1 MDCNKEDAIKAMQRA
16 ETKMQDNDF
25 TGARKMAQ
33 KAQQLFPGLE
43 NISQLLAVCE
53 VHCSAENKL
62 GGCEMDW
69 YGILQVQRFSHVA
82 IIKKQFKKLE
92 RLLHPDKNKFV
103 GVEAAI
109 KLIGEANAVLE
120 DRGKQFIYDMK
131 CRSLLRTGVLQSSSH
146 QFNKNVLVSKHCDA
160 ARNVQNIPQ
169 LPYASI
175 NEHQKVQADTFC
187 TCCPLCKTV
196 YQGAKD
202 SENRL
207 QCCQRCRRLFV
218 ASDFGIQGRHPES
231 PDNQFA
237 NHPQLHNRPNKVA
250 SNHGA
255 GNSPVKEI
263 QTETAGLSLD
273 SNAGV
278 AADVDEASNTAK
290 KNSEHGVPIRKEGD
304 EILKSGSV
312 KSKDSGTSR
321 NLNKTRRNIIESVG
335 KFRTGPRARPDSE
348 HVISE
353 EAGVPSELNGGPHLC
368 ISSMKKNIY
377 YIGNDDDDD
386 FVNPPNW
393 SGKSPLSSATEMK
406 RKNAAVYGGCGSFK
420 NDRSPDS
427 AAAPDKR
434 KKKARQELSFSLE
447 DRLPSKKSKTGEP
460 LPDNDKSN
468 FKADVNPVANVDIT
482 SSPGAIVLPDTQFH
496 KFALDEDN
504 LPSLFKVNQI
514 WALYDP
520 ADDMPRWYAFVKKV
534 LTPGF
539 KLEIRWLEAN
549 PDDQGD
555 IDWCVKELP
564 VACGK
569 FKLGDKDELKDHLM
583 FSHQMHY
590 TKGRGSHSILLYPR
604 KGETWAIYQ
613 NWDIGWS
620 SEPEK
625 HMPYKYEVV
634 EVLTDFVE
642 AVGIGVCYL
651 GKVKGFVSLF
661 QQTEQHGVVMFQ
673 VPPHELYRFS
683 HQIPS
688 FKMTGCEGHGVPP
701 GSFELDPA
709 SLPSSF
715 INASDLADL
724 EMDNRSKKIET
735 DGSSHAKVGSVTAC
749 TGMNQEKLFERET
762 LMSRSSR
769 ESETEYVN
777 CMKGKSVTDL
787 YHGNFRQPKESAI
800 PCQAD
805 KRNNTQKK
813 HQKNDSDSA
822 TFSLRRSPRE
832 LSKNST
838 MSNGGMKCPDSGEDE
853 KHVSFS
859 QANTTSSQHNNR
871 MQSTL
876 KDHYSPSH
884 IKTPVPPSTS
894 PACRLSQ
901 PELYNF
907 KGLKSREKFSL
918 GQIWALYSDVNGM
931 PNTYAQV
938 KRIEVRPKFQVHMA
952 VLEPCSAMKHLS
964 GPVSCGTFKMKDCP
978 PEVFP
983 LSSFSHCLNTG
994 DVSGRKVFEVKPN
1007 KGEVWALYENHN
1019 AELVYPNLEKGE
1031 CEVVEVLEDDVRS
1044 TKVGVLVKVKGFKSI
1059 FKAPRIQRSKTGII
1073 DVPMAEFHRFSHQIP
1088 AFQHTGES
1096 DSRVA
1101 GCWELDPSSIPGTVI
1116 SLD

>member
-1 MDCNKEDAIKAMQRA
+1 MECNKEDAVKAMQIS
-16 ETKMQDNDF
+16 ETKMQNKDYI
-25 TGARKMAQ
+25 GAMKMAQ
-33 KAQQLFPGLE
+33 KAQRLFPDLE
-43 NISQLLAVCE
+43 NITRLLAICE
-53 VHCSAENKL
+53 VHCTAENKL
-62 GGCEMDW
+62 GGSEMDW
-69 YGILQVQRFSHVA
+69 YGILQTQRFDSDA
-82 IIKKQFKKLE
+82 IISKQYKKLAL
-92 RLLHPDKNKFV
+92 LLHPDKSKGLAGSDSAFKLI
-103 GVEAAI
+103 VEA
-109 KLIGEANAVLE
+109 KDLLL
-120 DRGKQFIYDMK
+120 DKQR
-131 CRSLLRTGVLQSSSH
+131 RSLYDIKYRTLARPGAPKTTAHQSNIDLTSATKSQNNPQSEVQQNTFWTQCYHCLSKFQYYREFVDRLLR
-146 QFNKNVLVSKHCDA
+146 
-160 ARNVQNIPQ
+160 
-169 LPYASI
+169 
-175 NEHQKVQADTFC
+175 
-187 TCCPLCKTV
+187 
-196 YQGAKD
+196 
-202 SENRL
+202 
-207 QCCQRCRRLFV
+207 CQRCRKAFHAHELREGVHSGSFRNDFV
-218 ASDFGIQGRHPES
+218 NHKERPSHGPSKASQSNGGTEKGDSRFQNGDAAFKPAS
-231 PDNQFA
+231 
-237 NHPQLHNRPNKVA
+237 KVGTSA
-250 SNHGA
+250 DLTG
-255 GNSPVKEI
+255 
-263 QTETAGLSLD
+263 D
-273 SNAGV
+273 SNAEMGKQGV
-278 AADVDEASNTAK
+278 ETST
-290 KNSEHGVPIRKEGD
+290 
-304 EILKSGSV
+304 SGPV
-312 KSKDSGTSR
+312 KSKDTGTSR
-321 NLNKTRRNIIESVG
+321 NIKKEREKPTSELGESLKAGNTTTSDTRHVVKEKIELTAGHRTRRS
-335 KFRTGPRARPDSE
+335 PRNK
-348 HVISE
+348 HN
-353 EAGVPSELNGGPHLC
+353 L
-368 ISSMKKNIY
+368 SSLL
-377 YIGNDDDDD
+377 DDKDDD
-386 FVNPPNW
+386 FVSPPFKRMRK
-393 SGKSPLSSATEMK
+393 GPLFGAAEKKGS
-406 RKNAAVYGGCGSFK
+406 NAAVGGYKTATRDNASVPVEEHLP
-420 NDRSPDS
+420 N
-427 AAAPDKR
+427 
-434 KKKARQELSFSLE
+434 KKI
-447 DRLPSKKSKTGEP
+447 KTEEVK
-460 LPDNDKSN
+460 LNVKEASMSDNDESN
-468 FKADVNPVANVDIT
+468 FRADVSPVANVDIT
-482 SSPGAIVLPDTQFH
+482 STPGAIELPDTQFH